1 MIQMKKK
8 KKKKKNA
15 ATAVLLHTMNFF
27 LIQLNTCDQS
37 IGSENWC
44 AITSWVE
51 LSYTYDNVVVERPC
65 YLAL

>member
-8 KKKKKNA
+8 KKNA
-15 ATAVLLHTMNFF
+15 ATTVLLHTMNF
-27 LIQLNTCDQS
+27 LSIQSNTYDQS

-51 LSYTYDNVVVERPC
+51 LSYTYDNVVVVERPC

>member
-1 MIQMKKK
+1 MKK

-37 IGSENWC
+37 IGS

-51 LSYTYDNVVVERPC
+51 LSYTYDNVVAERLC

>member
-1 MIQMKKK
+1 MKKN
-8 KKKKKNA
+8 KNA
-15 ATAVLLHTMNFF
+15 ATALLLHTMNFL
-27 LIQLNTCDQS
+27 LIQLNACDPS

-51 LSYTYDNVVVERPC
+51 LSYTYDNVVVERLC